1 RMGDAKACSAR
12 IIEAAQRARI
22 HEMILTLPNGYDTV
36 VGDGGASLISGGQR
50 QVIALARALYGN
62 LRLVVLDEPN
72 ANLDSQS
79 ELALIEIISNLKK
92 EGVTTVIITHKPS
105 VIKDVDKLLVL
116 RRGRQLMFGPNHEVL
131 KALNTAPR
139 ELPVAS
145 DAGSDATN
153 GRAHSG

>member
-1 RMGDAKACSAR
+1 
-12 IIEAAQRARI
+12 
-22 HEMILTLPNGYDTV
+22 HEMILKLPDGYDTV
-36 VGDGGASLISGGQR
+36 VGDGSASFISGGQR

-62 LRLVVLDEPN
+62 PRLVVLDEPN
-72 ANLDSQS
+72 ANLDGQS

-131 KALNTAPR
+131 RALNMAPR
-139 ELPVAS
+139 ELPAVG
-145 DAGSDATN
+145 DAGSDATD